1 MDPKTLN
8 AIVHDRESELYD
20 DRFLISYNAGIGR
33 RVVRDLKQLLPEV
46 PYSARALD
54 VACGT
59 GYLAI
64 GLAVA
69 GAAAEVHACDLS
81 HKMLERCRDNAEQ
94 AGATVHLALCD
105 AEKLPYAD
113 ASFDLVCARGALHHV
128 PSPLESLKEMRRVLA
143 PGGTAVIL
151 TEPTPSGER
160 QVGAVVGVARRALEG
175 LRKILRVKRDE
186 EHHQWELAS
195 MAANL
200 HTFEPEHIE
209 NLAIKAGFEDITVST
224 AAWAWVLAL
233 GVNYYFA
240 GEVPWL
246 AANPLSRRLG
256 RAGVE
261 AAAFFDRTLGDRLV
275 PAGFRHTV
283 QAVLR

>member
-1 MDPKTLN
+1 MDAKTLN

-20 DRFLISYNAGIGR
+20 DRFLISYDAGIGR
-33 RVVRDLKQLLPEV
+33 RVVRDLKHLLPEV
-46 PYSARALD
+46 PYAARALD

-59 GYLAI
+59 GYLAV
-64 GLAVA
+64 GLAAA
-69 GAAAEVHACDLS
+69 GAAGEIHACDLS
-81 HKMLERCRDNAEQ
+81 IKMLERCRENAERVDVD
-94 AGATVHLALCD
+94 VHLALCD

-113 ASFDLVCARGALHHV
+113 GSFDLVCARGALHHV

-143 PGGTAVIL
+143 PGGTALIL

-160 QVGAVVGVARRALEG
+160 QVGAVVGVAWRSLEG
-175 LRKILRVKRDE
+175 VRKVLRVKRDE

-224 AAWAWVLAL
+224 AAWAWVLSL
-233 GVNYYFA
+233 GINYYFA

-246 AANPLSRRLG
+246 AANPISRAIG

-261 AAAFFDRTLGDRLV
+261 AAALFDRTIGDRVV
-275 PAGFRHTV
+275 PPSLRHTV

>member
-1 MDPKTLN
+1 VDAKQLN

-20 DRFLISYNAGIGR
+20 DRFLISYDAGIGD
-33 RVVRDLKQLLPEV
+33 RVVRDIRQLLPEL
-46 PYSARALD
+46 PYARRALD

-64 GLAVA
+64 GLAAAGVA
-69 GAAAEVHACDLS
+69 GEVHACDLS
-81 HKMLERCRDNAEQ
+81 AKMLERCRDNAMRV
-94 AGATVHLALCD
+94 GTKVDLALCD
-105 AEKLPYAD
+105 AERLPYAD
-113 ASFDLVCARGALHHV
+113 ATFDLVCARGALHHV
-128 PSPLESLKEMRRVLA
+128 PSPLEALKEIRRVLA
-143 PGGTAVIL
+143 PAGTALIL

-160 QVGAVVGVARRALEG
+160 QVGAVVGVAWRGLEVARKVVRA
-175 LRKILRVKRDE
+175 KRDE

-200 HTFEPEHIE
+200 HTFEADQIE

-233 GVNYYFA
+233 GVNYFFA
-240 GEVPWL
+240 GEIPWL
-246 AANPLSRRLG
+246 AANPLSRLVG

-261 AAAFFDRTLGDRLV
+261 AAATFDRVIGDRVV
-275 PAGFRHTV
+275 PPRLRHTV